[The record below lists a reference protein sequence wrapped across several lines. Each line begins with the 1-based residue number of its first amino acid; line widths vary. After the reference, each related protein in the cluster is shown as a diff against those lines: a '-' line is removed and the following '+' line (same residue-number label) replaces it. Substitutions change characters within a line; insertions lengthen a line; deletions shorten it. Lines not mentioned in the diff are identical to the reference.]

1 MISQPEKTLH
11 HRRSPNESYEE
22 RCERR
27 QETRENLRRR
37 NNVTTCR
44 RMVQYRKK
52 EMKEQSQSSR
62 QQEFLRRR
70 NLVTEEDKKQGRPP
84 TRMQV
89 PLGQDGGTRTPLSI
103 WSRTDLR
110 ASTTLQ
116 VSWNNSM
123 PLLHHKHLQPSLKVP
138 RPAQSNSHFGGV
150 SSESFFSKEI
160 SKRSQGTQTLADS
173 STIKKDSSQQTD
185 CGIAVLDKEIIQLS
199 NYLKEALHRELL
211 LKQKMVVLQGL
222 LSTLLQ
228 ASEKSW
234 QGQLNEDKLK
244 CKLRTLE
251 NKLQTCTQSCTKEGV
266 KKILIEMED
275 QKQTY
280 EQKAKE
286 SIQKVLEEKLQ
297 AEEQLQTARRSL
309 AASEE
314 DCALWKEHYETL
326 KADWSEM
333 TSKHTELENKLHILQ
348 NKLQWADSQN
358 NQLHGALRHLENE
371 HVDLDSRVKVLQEDN
386 ALKAQHVSALE
397 EKLKN
402 EQIQKL
408 TLEKALSH
416 LHNLLQTQSEEQSAQ
431 AELIRRKDQILTMQQ
446 PPSPVKE
453 IQNTLFKQPQDEEK
467 ENLMDQLQKRT
478 SVLKAKEKECAELR
492 AELEALGDEYRSC
505 LTKLHQC
512 RDELNQLQG
521 RPSKRQ
527 CGLWIPVLMVV
538 IAAAVA
544 AFLANVMPPAYMP
557 TTSAP

>member
-1 MISQPEKTLH
+1 SC
-11 HRRSPNESYEE
+11 SPDPAPACCAESYEE

-44 RMVQYRKK
+44 RMGQYRKK

-84 TRMQV
+84 TGTQV
-89 PLGQDGGTRTPLSI
+89 PLGQDGGTWTPLSV
-103 WSRTDLR
+103 WSRMDLR

-116 VSWNNSM
+116 VTGSHE
-123 PLLHHKHLQPSLKVP
+123 PEPHHL
-138 RPAQSNSHFGGV
+138 NF
-150 SSESFFSKEI
+150 I
-160 SKRSQGTQTLADS
+160 STGTQTLADS

-185 CGIAVLDKEIIQLS
+185 LDLLLNLQ
-199 NYLKEALHRELL
+199 EALHRELL

-251 NKLQTCTQSCTKEGV
+251 NKLQTCTQEGV

-286 SIQKVLEEKLQ
+286 AIQKVLEEKLQ
-297 AEEQLQTARRSL
+297 AEEQLQNTRRSL

-358 NQLHGALRHLENE
+358 NQLHGALRRLENE
-371 HVDLDSRVKVLQEDN
+371 HVDLDSRIQVLQEDN
-386 ALKAQHVSALE
+386 VLKAQHVSALE
-397 EKLKN
+397 GT
-402 EQIQKL
+402 EQRGKSCVRDLYLFRFPKKGSGQLI
-408 TLEKALSH
+408 
-416 LHNLLQTQSEEQSAQ
+416 HNSDM
-431 AELIRRKDQILTMQQ
+431 RKYC
-446 PPSPVKE
+446 K
-453 IQNTLFKQPQDEEK
+453 K
-467 ENLMDQLQKRT
+467 
-478 SVLKAKEKECAELR
+478 
-492 AELEALGDEYRSC
+492 
-505 LTKLHQC
+505 
-512 RDELNQLQG
+512 
-521 RPSKRQ
+521 
-527 CGLWIPVLMVV
+527 IPVVK
-538 IAAAVA
+538 AQH
-544 AFLANVMPPAYMP
+544 
-557 TTSAP
+557 